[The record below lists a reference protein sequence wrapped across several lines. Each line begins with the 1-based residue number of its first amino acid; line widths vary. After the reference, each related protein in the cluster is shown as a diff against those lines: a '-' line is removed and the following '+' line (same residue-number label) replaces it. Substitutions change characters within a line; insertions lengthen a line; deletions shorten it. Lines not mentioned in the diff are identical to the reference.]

1 MKTLHGAIATL
12 FAVLL
17 TAVLCLGQAP
27 AAKKS
32 YTFHGKVVSVNQ
44 DTQRLRVNG
53 EKVDGWMAA
62 MTMNYKIDDWSI
74 VAKLK
79 PGDQITA
86 TVYDGD
92 HVLHNVTAVG
102 PATTPA
108 SGRVSGQAANNQ
120 QRPGRHQYRV
130 PIDRLWELVRAQR
143 DGACQ
148 STGGDIV
155 SCEGPAVGNFGQV
168 EIDSNGKPFV
178 NGRPVPPPSYPI
190 PATPPPAGVAPA
202 QRAQADE
209 IWNRVTG
216 LQNNDPR
223 QMPLLYQCALMG
235 DKRCEATL
243 GIRNQDGDVI
253 KADDHAAA
261 YWFGLAAA
269 QNHRAAQYALGGMY
283 LEGEGGLQKD
293 LAKGTDLLIK
303 SANQGYDKAQLAVG
317 IAYEF
322 GEGVPRDRAKAI
334 ALIRQSGQWDE
345 LAGILEDP
353 RTPKS
358 FANEDAF
365 GAYLASIRDAQFAAA
380 WAQARGSSRGYD
392 GNAIGVMNAA
402 KQRRA
407 TSESNVPH

>member
-1 MKTLHGAIATL
+1 MKTVHGAVATL
-12 FAVLL
+12 FAAIL
-17 TAVLCLGQAP
+17 TAALCLGQA
-27 AAKKS
+27 AAARKS
-32 YTFHGKVVSVNQ
+32 YTFHGKVVSVNK
-44 DTQRLRVNG
+44 DTQRLTVNG
-53 EKVDGWMAA
+53 EKVEGWMAA
-62 MTMNYKIDDWSI
+62 MTMNYKVDDWSI
-74 VAKLK
+74 AAKLK

-92 HVLHNVTAVG
+92 HVLHNVTASG
-102 PATTPA
+102 PAF
-108 SGRVSGQAANNQ
+108 GRAANNQ
-120 QRPGRHQYRV
+120 QSPARHEYRV
-130 PIDRLWELVRAQR
+130 PIDRLPAFLRAQPY
-143 DGACQ
+143 GVCQ
-148 STGGDIV
+148 STGGNTV
-155 SCEGPAVGNFGQV
+155 SCQGPALGSFGQV
-168 EIDSNGKPFV
+168 ELDASGKPYV
-178 NGRPVPPPSYPI
+178 NGHPAPLPSYPI

-209 IWNRVTG
+209 IWNRVSA
-216 LQNNDPR
+216 LPDNDPR
-223 QMPLLYQCALMG
+223 EMPLLYQCALMG
-235 DKRCEATL
+235 DRRCEATL
-243 GIRNQDGDVI
+243 GIRYQDGGVV

-283 LEGEGGLQKD
+283 LEGEGGLPKD

-303 SANQGYDKAQLAVG
+303 SANQGYSKAQLAVG

-334 ALIRQSGQWDE
+334 ALIRQSGEWNE
-345 LAGILEDP
+345 LADILADP

-365 GAYLASIRDAQFAAA
+365 GAYLASIRNAQFAAA
-380 WAQARGSSRGYD
+380 WAQARRPSQGYD

-407 TSESNVPH
+407 ESERNVPH